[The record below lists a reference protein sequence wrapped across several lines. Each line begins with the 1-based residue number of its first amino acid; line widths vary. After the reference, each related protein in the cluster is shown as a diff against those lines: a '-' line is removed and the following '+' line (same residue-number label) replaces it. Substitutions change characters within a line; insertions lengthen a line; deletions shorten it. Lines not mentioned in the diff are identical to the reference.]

1 MGSLEYQGWSTPGVR
16 NSTRSCVVH
25 GSLRWFG
32 HVQKTGG
39 EQRRPRVMTLALP
52 GCQTTGTHNEDMETA
67 DLRGQEGGRDMTLDR
82 TEWRRT
88 RPTPYR

>member
-1 MGSLEYQGWSTPGVR
+1 MDPCDGSGTYKDG
-16 NSTRSCVVH
+16 
-25 GSLRWFG
+25 
-32 HVQKTGG
+32 
-39 EQRRPRVMTLALP
+39 RRTASSQSYDLGAT